1 MKLIMEH
8 WRKYLAEATA
18 ADFTDAA
25 SGQRF
30 AVPPGGNVLGKIDV
44 TGLVGSWAKGVA
56 GIGSVHRDEDDIEAE
71 EEDHEAAEEEASDE
85 NETAVDP
92 DEPDAPVPVTLPR
105 EPVE

>member
-1 MKLIMEH
+1 MEH

-30 AVPPGGNVLGKIDV
+30 AVPPGGNVLGKIDA
-44 TGLVGSWAKGVA
+44 TGLVGSWAKGAA
-56 GIGSVHRDEDDIEAE
+56 GIGSVHRDEDDIE
-71 EEDHEAAEEEASDE
+71 AEEEASDE

-92 DEPDAPVPVTLPR
+92 DEPDAPVPATLPR